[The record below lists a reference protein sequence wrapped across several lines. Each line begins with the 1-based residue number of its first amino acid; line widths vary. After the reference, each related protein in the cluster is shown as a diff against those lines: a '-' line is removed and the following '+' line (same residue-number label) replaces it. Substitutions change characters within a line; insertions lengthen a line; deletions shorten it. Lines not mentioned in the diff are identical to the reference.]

1 MNSNVVIGKYINVKS
16 AMHNIDA
23 RVKLLSLILFI
34 FLIFLHGGFSS
45 YIYLTIFI
53 FYTFLFSNV
62 PFKILMQQLKNLLFL
77 TLFLFILTILTTTAD
92 VSPSLG
98 HFALFGHNFY
108 YISIYNSI
116 YIVWRIYLMI
126 TVTIV
131 IISTTKPYYLTLAIE
146 SLLRPLKIFR
156 LPIHEIS
163 IMISIA
169 LRFIPTFILE
179 SQIIFKAQISRGVD
193 FKSGNIK
200 RRLTSIIS
208 VIIPL
213 FLSSFQK
220 AEDLA
225 NAMDVRGYIPGAKR
239 TKLNKLK
246 IKWCDI
252 VYIFLLLCI
261 GTFIIFNYV
270 TINNHHFWFFHFIK
284 WKTNI
289 FPTG

>member
-1 MNSNVVIGKYINVKS
+1 
-16 AMHNIDA
+16 
-23 RVKLLSLILFI
+23 
-34 FLIFLHGGFSS
+34 
-45 YIYLTIFI
+45 
-53 FYTFLFSNV
+53 
-62 PFKILMQQLKNLLFL
+62 
-77 TLFLFILTILTTTAD
+77 
-92 VSPSLG
+92 
-98 HFALFGHNFY
+98 
-108 YISIYNSI
+108 
-116 YIVWRIYLMI
+116 MI
-126 TVTIV
+126 TVTII

-146 SLLRPLKIFR
+146 SLLRPLKIVR

-246 IKWCDI
+246 IKGCDI
-252 VYIFLLLCI
+252 IYIFLLL
-261 GTFIIFNYV
+261 FIATIVIFNYA

-284 WKTNI
+284 SKTNI